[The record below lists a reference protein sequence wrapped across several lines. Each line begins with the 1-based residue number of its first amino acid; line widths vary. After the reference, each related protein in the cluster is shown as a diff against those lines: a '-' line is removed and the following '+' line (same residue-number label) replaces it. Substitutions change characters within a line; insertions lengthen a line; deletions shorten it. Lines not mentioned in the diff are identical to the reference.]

1 MSASSSYPVRSR
13 AHPPPL
19 WADSH
24 VDLLPEAAATS
35 LARVLQLS
43 EQCKLTM
50 ALRFERPWL
59 SGYPRIVHLRDT
71 AGDQL
76 PGSGILG
83 LKTSPIGGQ
92 PSAFEYL
99 KQAVVDN
106 ALSRT
111 GMRHIWA
118 WSTSEVGELLL
129 FITWLRDVHNAVVP
143 PNVWLGTRIQSTSDL
158 NRLPLLLQAG
168 APATKRFIILEPTR
182 EQVDVKP
189 FLGGINW
196 VIAGLSSQA
205 GACLFDV
212 ATARRLRDAC
222 GRARTPLFI
231 TAISSSVCPYK
242 THGGKNW
249 YLWPSDLRIRAF
261 PDPTFLLPGRNPQA
275 MARKIKSLRNGS
287 LDCAEARAW
296 PYLFPSTRST
306 GLQIQID
313 GCPTAIAR

>member
-1 MSASSSYPVRSR
+1 MTVSSKSAIRVR
-13 AHPPPL
+13 AQPPPI
-19 WADSH
+19 WSDDV
-24 VDLLPEAAATS
+24 VDLMPELAAKP
-35 LARVLQLS
+35 LERVLQIA
-43 EQCKLTM
+43 EQPKLTM

-59 SGYPRIVHLRDT
+59 AGYPRLIYIRDT
-71 AGDQL
+71 AGDRS

-83 LKTSPIGGQ
+83 LKTTPVGGQ
-92 PSAFEYL
+92 TSAFEYL
-99 KQAVVDN
+99 KQAVVDT

-129 FITWLRDVHNAVVP
+129 FIEWLRDVHNAVVP
-143 PNVWLGTRIQSTSDL
+143 PNVWLGTRIQTASDL
-158 NRLPLLLQAG
+158 TRVANLLQAG
-168 APATKRFIILEPTR
+168 TQRTKHFVILEPTLKLVDLR
-182 EQVDVKP
+182 PHLNGIDWCIAGQSRVLGACRFDVDV
-189 FLGGINW
+189 
-196 VIAGLSSQA
+196 
-205 GACLFDV
+205 
-212 ATARRLRDAC
+212 ARQLRDAC
-222 GRARTPLFI
+222 RRTRTVLFI
-231 TAISSSVCPYK
+231 TAIGSSACPIK
-242 THGGKNW
+242 TKGGTNW

-275 MARKIKSLRNGS
+275 MARKIKSLRNCS